1 MPHPT
6 LRAVSI
12 SMKDSKNIFP
22 GAAPPG
28 EAKPVYWTGSEV
40 RWFRALGENSTRIL
54 IGSGSSN
61 LRRV

>member
-1 MPHPT
+1 MPDAP
-6 LRAVSI
+6 AVSI
-12 SMKDSKNIFP
+12 SMKDRKNILP

-40 RWFRALGENSTRIL
+40 RWFRALGKNSTRIL
-54 IGSGSSN
+54 LGSGSSN